1 MAGKHFCV
9 SFAHPYDA
17 SICLQIGQSVMWDN
31 GAFSA
36 YTRGAKF
43 EPEKYYA
50 WLEDKLGHPH
60 WAVIPDVING
70 DEAQQRELL
79 KSWPFKIDL
88 GCPVWHLHQSLDYLH
103 FLVDNYAKVCFGS
116 SGEYWNIG
124 TEKWE
129 RRLDTAFNSL
139 AKNGPMP
146 WVHMLRGLAQSGK
159 RWPFASADS
168 TNVARNY
175 KDRDRC
181 PFEMANEIDQ
191 IQTPIFW
198 VARPEQEE
206 MF

>member
-79 KSWPFKIDL
+79 KSWPFKINL
-88 GCPVWHLHQSLDYLH
+88 GCPVWHLHQSMDYLH
-103 FLVDNYAKVCFGS
+103 FLVDNYPKVCFGS

-129 RRLDTAFNSL
+129 QRLDTAFNSL
-139 AKNGPMP
+139 AKNGSMP
-146 WVHMLRGLAQSGK
+146 WVHMLRGLAQAGK

-191 IQTPIFW
+191 TQTPIFW
-198 VARPEQEE
+198 VNRPEQGE